1 MANAASGYKWTA
13 DNVFDNWDLNPLAQQ
28 IGAGADGVRDTL
40 SSGRDAFLQ
49 PKYSAYR
56 DALTAQGQKVS
67 SSDAD
72 LWGNEGF
79 QNYVR
84 SGQLPANATPTQ
96 QWNAQ
101 PAQAPAAAAP
111 APGTPASTESSL
123 LDLVQQR
130 AQAPA
135 FVSREDPNVRAQ
147 SDAYSANQQ
156 RAARNSIADI
166 AESQGPLANITAE
179 TRLANERAGQA
190 SGSFEAEVLA
200 RAQQQKAQEIQ
211 QYLSIWGGLID
222 SDKRTALERELAQ
235 MQNATQQQ
243 ALGNQLTIANQ
254 QNQTQ
259 NTSINNQMDQF
270 LRELALREANQ
281 NNTWDYNWAT
291 LGL

>member
-1 MANAASGYKWTA
+1 MANAASGYKWSA

-28 IGAGADGVRDTL
+28 VGGGADGVRDSL
-40 SSGRDAFLQ
+40 SASRDAFLQ

-56 DALTAQGQKVS
+56 DALTGQGQKVS
-67 SSDAD
+67 TSDQD
-72 LWGNEGF
+72 LYGNEGF

-101 PAQAPAAAAP
+101 PAQMSPAAP
-111 APGTPASTESSL
+111 APGTPASTETSL

-222 SDKRTALERELAQ
+222 SDKRAALERELAT
-235 MQNATQQQ
+235 MQNSTQQQ
-243 ALGNQLTIANQ
+243 ALGNQLSIAQ
-254 QNQTQ
+254 MSNQTQ
-259 NTSINNQMDQF
+259 NTSLNNQMDQF
-270 LRELALREANQ
+270 LKELALREANQ
-281 NNTWDYNWAT
+281 NNTWEYQWST